1 MYPGVRI
8 FKIWGFD
15 QISINI
21 VENHRKLFSLWFYQ
35 IWTDILCLGSILSLF
50 RGILTIFGHFRPF
63 FNTAIYYD
71 FTAISVL
78 EIIAVFTA
86 FYCFFQITEIYCDF
100 SDSHCDFHPRI
111 YSHLGVSIWRFPI
124 FGVKGDQNYRT
135 FVMYI
140 ENGFE
145 DTLYRVYNRG
155 KPFALIILFRWFTK

>member
-21 VENHRKLFSLWFYQ
+21 AENHRKLFSLWFYQ

-63 FNTAIYYD
+63 SNTAIYYD

-78 EIIAVFTA
+78 EIIAEFTA
-86 FYCFFQITEIYCDF
+86 FYCIFQITEIYCDF
-100 SDSHCDFHPRI
+100 SDSHCDFHPSMVYTSQGQWNAHAVQLRCKNI
-111 YSHLGVSIWRFPI
+111 I
-124 FGVKGDQNYRT
+124 FA
-135 FVMYI
+135 YI
-140 ENGFE
+140 
-145 DTLYRVYNRG
+145 
-155 KPFALIILFRWFTK
+155 

>member
-63 FNTAIYYD
+63 SNTAIYYD

-78 EIIAVFTA
+78 EIIAEFTA
-86 FYCFFQITEIYCDF
+86 FYCIFQITEIYCDF
-100 SDSHCDFHPRI
+100 SDSHCDFHPSL
-111 YSHLGVSIWRFPI
+111 YVSSLLSISSVF
-124 FGVKGDQNYRT
+124 VRT
-135 FVMYI
+135 RTMM
-140 ENGFE
+140 N
-145 DTLYRVYNRG
+145 RVFKFYLTIR
-155 KPFALIILFRWFTK
+155 KFS

>member
-78 EIIAVFTA
+78 EIIAKFTA
-86 FYCFFQITEIYCDF
+86 FYCIFQITEIYCDF
-100 SDSHCDFHPRI
+100 SDSHCDFHP
-111 YSHLGVSIWRFPI
+111 SC
-124 FGVKGDQNYRT
+124 
-135 FVMYI
+135 
-140 ENGFE
+140 
-145 DTLYRVYNRG
+145 RG
-155 KPFALIILFRWFTK
+155 KNDVYRQLWCRKFSRRWINSTLFGHTVITTKYWS